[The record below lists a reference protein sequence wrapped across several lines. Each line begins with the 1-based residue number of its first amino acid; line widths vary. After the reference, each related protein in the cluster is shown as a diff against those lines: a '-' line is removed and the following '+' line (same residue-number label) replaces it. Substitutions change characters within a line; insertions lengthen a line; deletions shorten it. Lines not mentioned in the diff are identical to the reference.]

1 MKKFRA
7 LLGNFVLFILFL
19 SLPFIVYADEIKVG
33 AGAAPSNQIL
43 KPIKPHFEKSTNLK
57 LTLLE
62 IGPKLAMQDLL
73 KGSIDAA
80 CAGLSFD
87 EWAAMMEKEGMPI
100 NKSELQVHIIGKS
113 RAVAIINKSNPIS
126 KLTKDQ
132 LKGIFSGK
140 ITNWKEVGGPDMPVI
155 VVWANLTQGMNSL
168 FINKAL
174 DGISI
179 TKEVLETTT
188 GPELKELVAYTPE
201 AIGITS
207 IGVVD
212 ASVKVP
218 EQPEAVSDISCVTKG
233 SSAKFNRLFE
243 FIKGEGQKY
252 IKQ

>member
-62 IGPKLAMQDLL
+62 IGPKLAMQDLF
-73 KGSIDAA
+73 KGSIYAA

-113 RAVAIINKSNPIS
+113 RAVVIINKSNPIS

-155 VVWANLTQGMNSL
+155 
-168 FINKAL
+168 F
-174 DGISI
+174 
-179 TKEVLETTT
+179 
-188 GPELKELVAYTPE
+188 
-201 AIGITS
+201 
-207 IGVVD
+207 
-212 ASVKVP
+212 
-218 EQPEAVSDISCVTKG
+218 
-233 SSAKFNRLFE
+233 
-243 FIKGEGQKY
+243 GQ
-252 IKQ
+252 I